1 LIASDTGG
9 ADLTPAQLLLVNAT
23 YGTLAVGDYFDV
35 EADDQLDSNVN
46 ILNAAIAA
54 LDSAQNT
61 VNAWTSNVEYN
72 EQKIEEY
79 TVIYEETQ
87 VLYETKQA
95 EVTAAEDARDTAGE
109 AKDAAWDAYNIAYDA
124 YNDAHNTDDSLETIE
139 QYEDQI
145 KTWKL
150 NIESYDIE
158 IANLE
163 AQIATAE
170 SLLTDE
176 AIAEAG
182 AIRLEIDN
190 LEQDKDD
197 NYNTI
202 NANDTQASNYT
213 TLINNLPWMDLEDL
227 ENNIMYAENDVKYI
241 ENNIME
247 LEAAIAQFEAEGVVN
262 KDYEAEQIAQ
272 LEQEI
277 ADLEA
282 LIEIKL
288 AEAANYLALME
299 AVLS

>member
-1 LIASDTGG
+1 MIASDTGG

-124 YNDAHNTDDSLETIE
+124 YNDAHNTDDSLETIA